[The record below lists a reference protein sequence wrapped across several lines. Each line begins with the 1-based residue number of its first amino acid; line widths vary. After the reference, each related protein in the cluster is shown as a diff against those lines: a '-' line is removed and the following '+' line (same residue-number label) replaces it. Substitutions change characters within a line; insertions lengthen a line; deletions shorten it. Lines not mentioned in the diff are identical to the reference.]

1 MNIRQK
7 LTLSLLLTIVVGSV
21 AFAQVV
27 DIPDPRLRAAIRDDL
42 ILDVDD
48 NITQTAMRRLVKLV
62 ANERGIE
69 SINGLEFATNLQH
82 LQLRSNHIV
91 DIRPLANLGRLHTL
105 IILDNHITN
114 LNPLANLT
122 ELIELNARENTISDV
137 SPLANLRKLKYL
149 DLSQCNIMDIGPLA
163 GHHQLEVLQLNHNRI
178 VDVHPIADLIML
190 NKLEIHVNFILDHR
204 PLNALTLDYFRYDQT
219 CEMPSLPLKP
229 RLEGREFPSVVAAF
243 GGLKWGGISNKQNL
257 SVYERFALHDLWFS
271 VSLFNLRFWHTD
283 DLTWKI
289 TGNMDAA
296 IEERNKFIE
305 HNPNMVFLEKFTM
318 REDLISTFGEDWP
331 YWVRDANG
339 NIASAGW
346 REGDGLIDFTHP
358 DIQEWIVQRAIA
370 VSKCGL
376 YDGIMFDWW
385 TEEGPVIAND
395 QIGWTEGYRG
405 TASEQRARDNII
417 QRIRAET
424 RPDFLIAANVNRRK
438 IPRTGPYING
448 ASMETLI
455 PSTFFNDTDLD
466 TALHETE
473 STLLWSEEHLRPPR
487 INHIVGAAYLEESP
501 DSPRNLRWMR
511 AMTTLTLTHSNGY
524 IFFHHYWYDFWDAD
538 LGRPV
543 GPKTQ
548 LYDEDIPGLYIR
560 EFTNG
565 WAVYNHSGEAQVITL
580 PEEAQGV
587 ASELVNTEHTLPN
600 LDGEMYLRKTVVSD
614 QLPVTSKNPA
624 DVNEDGV
631 VNIFDLTLVA
641 QAVGT
646 GDGQGDVNGDGVVNV
661 FDLVFVA
668 NQF

>member
-1 MNIRQK
+1 MNFRQK
-7 LTLSLLLTIVVGSV
+7 VKLHLLLYI
-21 AFAQVV
+21 ALCPAPFAQQVT
-27 DIPDPRLRAAIRDDL
+27 IPDPNLHAAVRDALNVPGDTA
-42 ILDVDD
+42 
-48 NITQTAMRRLVKLV
+48 ITKNALQGLTILV
-62 ANERGIE
+62 ANSRGIE
-69 SINGLEFATNLQH
+69 SLQGLELATNLQH
-82 LQLRSNHIV
+82 LQLRSNLIV
-91 DIRPLANLGRLHTL
+91 DVRPLADLRRLNTL
-105 IILDNHITN
+105 IILDNHITD
-114 LNPLANLT
+114 LSPLSYLR
-122 ELIELNARENTISDV
+122 ELVELNARENPISDV
-137 SPLANLRKLKYL
+137 SPLGNLRKLKYL
-149 DLSQCNIMDIGPLA
+149 DLSQCNIMNIGPLA
-163 GHHQLEVLQLNHNRI
+163 GLHQLEVLQLNDNRI
-178 VDVHPIADLIML
+178 VDVHPIADLTML
-190 NKLEIHVNFILDHR
+190 NKLEIHVNFIHDHS
-204 PLNALTLDYFRYDQT
+204 PINALTLDYFKYDET
-219 CEMPSLPLKP
+219 CEMPSLPLGP

-283 DLTWKI
+283 DLLKWKI
-289 TGNMDAA
+289 TGDMDAA

-318 REDLISTFGEDWP
+318 REDLISAFGEDWP
-331 YWVRDANG
+331 YWVRDENG

-376 YDGIMFDWW
+376 YDGIVFDWW

-395 QIGWTEGYRG
+395 EVGWTEGYRG
-405 TASEQRARDNII
+405 TAAEQRARDNII

-424 RPDFLIAANVNRRK
+424 RPDFLIVANVNRRK

-455 PSTFFNDTDLD
+455 PASFVSNTDLD

-524 IFFHHYWYDFWDAD
+524 VFFHDYWYDFWDAD

-543 GPKTQ
+543 GPKAQ
-548 LYDEDIPGLYIR
+548 LYDEDISGLYIR

-565 WAVYNHSGEAQVITL
+565 WAVYNHSGETQEITL
-580 PEEAQGV
+580 PELVTGV
-587 ASELVNTEHTLPN
+587 ASEVEGTTHTLAD
-600 LDGEMYLRKTVVSD
+600 LDGEIYLRKTV
-614 QLPVTSKNPA
+614 TIKNPA
-624 DVNEDGV
+624 DVNGDGA
-631 VNIFDLTLVA
+631 VNILDLTLVA
-641 QAVGT
+641 QAFGQ
-646 GDGQGDVNGDGVVNV
+646 DGLQGDVNGDGVVNV